1 LVSGGAGQAE
11 VIGGV
16 DDERGRVPFNDLGR
30 QHRSFGSEL
39 ERAALRVMRGGR
51 YILGP
56 EVEAFESEFAAYCG
70 VSGCVGVANG
80 TDALELA
87 MAALGCAPGNEIVMV
102 ANAGMYAAAA
112 CVAIGATP
120 VFADIDP
127 VTGTPRAESV
137 ASLIGPR
144 TRAVVVTHL
153 YGIVVDVAEIR
164 AVIGTADIAII
175 EDVAQ
180 AHGGVVSGVHT
191 GALGDV
197 AAFSFYPTKNL
208 GAAGDGGAVTSTD
221 PVVLDAVRALRQYGW
236 TDRFIATRPGGRN
249 SRLDEVQA
257 ALLRVKLP
265 SLDDRNERRRVI
277 ARAYVDAADGRLQ
290 FPHESARDYVGH
302 LCVARHP
309 ERDRVRGL
317 LDARGIA
324 TAIHYPVP
332 DHLQPA
338 LAGIAWRHAGLA
350 ETELAA
356 REVFSLPCFPELTDD
371 EVGRVCDA
379 LGEML

>member
-1 LVSGGAGQAE
+1 MSV
-11 VIGGV
+11 VN
-16 DDERGRVPFNDLGR
+16 DERGRVPFNDLGR
-30 QHRSFGSEL
+30 QHRFFGAEL
-39 ERAALRVMRGGR
+39 ERVALRVMRGGW
-51 YILGP
+51 YVLGP
-56 EVEAFESEFAAYCG
+56 EVESFESELAAYCG

-80 TDALELA
+80 TDALQLA
-87 MAALGCAPGNEIVMV
+87 MAALGCGPGNEIVMV
-102 ANAGMYAAAA
+102 GNAGMYAAAA

-137 ASLIGPR
+137 ASLVGPR

-153 YGIVVDVAEIR
+153 YGIVVDVSEIR
-164 AVIGTADIAII
+164 AAMGTADIAVI

-180 AHGGVVSGVHT
+180 AHGGALSGVRT
-191 GALGDV
+191 GGLGDV

-221 PVVLDAVRALRQYGW
+221 PAVLDAVRALRQYGW
-236 TDRFIATRPGGRN
+236 TDRFVATRPGGRN
-249 SRLDEVQA
+249 SRLDEIQA
-257 ALLRVKLP
+257 ALLRMKLP

-277 ARAYVDAADGRLQ
+277 ARAYVEAADGRLH

-309 ERDRVRGL
+309 ERDRLRGL

-338 LAGIAWRHAGLA
+338 LAGIAWRDAGLA
-350 ETELAA
+350 ETERAA

-371 EVGRVCDA
+371 EVARVCDA
-379 LGEML
+379 LREIL